1 MTVLLVVL
9 PCLCQSRIF
18 VQNKVLLDEL
28 FDLRNKV
35 MVNQELHLI
44 LTLDSMLLLLLLFI

>member
-18 VQNKVLLDEL
+18 LENKVFLDEL

-35 MVNQELHLI
+35 LMDQELRTI

>member
-18 VQNKVLLDEL
+18 LENEVFLDEL

-35 MVNQELHLI
+35 LMDQELRTI